1 MNKIAMAMGISAL
14 MVLCVLAPCINE
26 LNADPDNT
34 TVNVEDA
41 IKNAVEQP
49 VAVIDSAIYEKL
61 EADSI
66 SMLESAVMDGKPVI
80 FEGSSEIITIDGV
93 PKLYSTDS
101 EYSGVYYNK
110 EYNAACYFGATG
122 INAKQNAEAW
132 ANNIESRVVLMGH
145 DGDSNYYTFDDV
157 AESDD
162 YKLYA
167 EISFIKVGV
176 DADDTYY
183 VVHHKANPIIKDT
196 SNDREIADVTVS
208 CTLGNSSMT
217 LEDTSPED
225 SGNPIGVTTI
235 DVELAAGTSGIDLS
249 DSGTWVFTS
258 RYMTVDNDT
267 DYQDGTYKFF
277 FDFNEEVLSGII
289 KDASEMGFELFLL
302 DDGWFGTKHPRN
314 SDNAGLGDWQ
324 VNKNKLPNGLGY
336 LVEEADKNGIK
347 FGIWLEPEMVNPV

>member
-208 CTLGNSSMT
+208 CSLGNSSMT

-277 FDFNEEVLSGII
+277 FDFNEEDFDIDDNLVVEPGSVISVMTGSNFTMDIDYELQIRQ
-289 KDASEMGFELFLL
+289 KYEDMFWPWDPEYEFRTLTAGFRVDF
-302 DDGWFGTKHPRN
+302 
-314 SDNAGLGDWQ
+314 SS
-324 VNKNKLPNGLGY
+324 
-336 LVEEADKNGIK
+336 VE
-347 FGIWLEPEMVNPV
+347 